1 MRMGHFLH
9 EDGRKN
15 STSAPF
21 SWGGVQ
27 RYEYSFRGKM
37 VGWLAVAV
45 AFAVASAFAAAAS
58 AAAAT
63 AATASATQHVHR
75 LAVLL
80 G

>member
-1 MRMGHFLH
+1 MSMGIKKVPLH
-9 EDGRKN
+9 LSRG
-15 STSAPF
+15 
-21 SWGGVQ
+21 GGVQ

-63 AATASATQHVHR
+63 AATASAAQHVHR

>member
-1 MRMGHFLH
+1 MSMGIKKVPLH
-9 EDGRKN
+9 LSQGEGYRGTN
-15 STSAPF
+15 TLF
-21 SWGGVQ
+21 GV
-27 RYEYSFRGKM
+27 KI